1 MSLIVLYLGTRY
13 DVCEYNNLKKDSPE
27 LKEVHSNK
35 IAKESE
41 AEKKVRLENRRQ
53 RNAIR
58 KAQETKTEKQARRSG
73 ASGADAA

>member
-13 DVCEYNNLKKDSPE
+13 DVCECNNLKKISPE

-53 RNAIR
+53 TEFYQKSSRNKDR
-58 KAQETKTEKQARRSG
+58 ETS
-73 ASGADAA
+73 